1 MTADGTAH
9 RTVVLQHPAD
19 WQGFRAGA
27 RACLHAGLVPEQVV
41 WQVTGGAEDDL
52 FGAADAWHAAGG
64 TQGATPPPGP
74 EGAGEPAGTPVH
86 VPRAFLALCESACL
100 HRDPARFA
108 LLYRALWRMA
118 HEPALRHDPLDA
130 DIARVRQM
138 AAAVRRDMHKMRAF
152 VRFRPVE
159 DGGGGPLH
167 VAWFEPDHFIVRANA
182 AFFVQRF
189 TQMRWALLTPE
200 CSLHWDGATL
210 QTGPGATR
218 ADAPPPD
225 AGEALWLTYYRHTFN
240 PARLKLDMMRREMP
254 VRYWKNLP
262 EAALIGELA
271 QGAAERSGRMVEAPA
286 TVPRRRIAQGR
297 AGRGA

>member
-1 MTADGTAH
+1 MISSSAM
-9 RTVVLQHPAD
+9 RPVICLQHAGD

-27 RACLHAGLVPEQVV
+27 RACLQAGTVPD
-41 WQVTGGAEDDL
+41 QVTWQIAGAVEDDL
-52 FGAADAWHAAGG
+52 FGAADGPPAASGAHGAAPCPGPDGAGG
-64 TQGATPPPGP
+64 VV
-74 EGAGEPAGTPVH
+74 GTPVH
-86 VPRAFLALCESACL
+86 IPRAFVALCESACL

-118 HEPALRHDPLDA
+118 HEPALRHDPLDT
-130 DIARVRQM
+130 DIARVQRM

-159 DGGGGPLH
+159 DGNAAPLH

-200 CSLHWDGATL
+200 CSLHWDGTTL
-210 QTGPGATR
+210 QTGPAATR

-286 TVPRRRIAQGR
+286 TVPRRRIAHVR
-297 AGRGA
+297 SGRGT